1 MLDAKNPSIKI
12 NGHTTWLHKDNQTA
26 LTETGA
32 FGRCTGTPRT
42 QVSSPVHK
50 LQLQVCPM
58 EKHII
63 INSLRIIKVKRAKG
77 SQTIL

>member
-1 MLDAKNPSIKI
+1 MLDVKNPSIKI

-32 FGRCTGTPRT
+32 FGRCTGTSRT

-50 LQLQVCPM
+50 FQLQVCPM
-58 EKHII
+58 EKHIN
-63 INSLRIIKVKRAKG
+63 INILRITKVKKVNF
-77 SQTIL
+77 SQTI